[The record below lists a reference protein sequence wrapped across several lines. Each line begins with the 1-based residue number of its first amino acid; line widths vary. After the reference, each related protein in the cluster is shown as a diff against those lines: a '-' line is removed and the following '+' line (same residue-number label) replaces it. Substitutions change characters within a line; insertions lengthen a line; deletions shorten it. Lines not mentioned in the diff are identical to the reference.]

1 MRGFGITV
9 LAILVAL
16 FIWFVLLPSHATSQ
30 AAVPKESLLDTACT
44 TAYQLA
50 IIGGVSAEKCRLVS
64 QMDEG
69 QTALITVKVK
79 ITGQGW
85 FAVALAYQRS
95 VWNQSAISVTPVG
108 DRKSTRL
115 NSSHSQQSRMPSSA

>member
-1 MRGFGITV
+1 MRGFAVTV

-16 FIWFVLLPSHATSQ
+16 FIWFVLLPSNATSQ
-30 AAVPKESLLDTACT
+30 AAVDKTSLLDTACT

-50 IIGGVSAEKCRLVS
+50 IVGGVNAEKCRVVS

-95 VWNQSAISVTPVG
+95 VWSQSAISVTPVG
-108 DRKSTRL
+108 
-115 NSSHSQQSRMPSSA
+115 

>member
-1 MRGFGITV
+1 MKALVIIPCIWAAAALLWFFTV
-9 LAILVAL
+9 GAEIADSQGVLPKTSLV
-16 FIWFVLLPSHATSQ
+16 
-30 AAVPKESLLDTACT
+30 DTACT

-50 IIGGVSAEKCRLVS
+50 IIAGVNAEKCRLVS

-85 FAVALAYQRS
+85 YAVALAYQQS
-95 VWNQSAISVTPVG
+95 VWTQSAINVTPVG
-108 DRKSTRL
+108 
-115 NSSHSQQSRMPSSA
+115 

>member
-1 MRGFGITV
+1 MRFLIV
-9 LAILVAL
+9 ASVAL
-16 FIWFVLLPSHATSQ
+16 FFAAFIAVTHPGPAVSQ
-30 AAVPKESLLDTACT
+30 QVVPKESLLDTACT
-44 TAYQLA
+44 TALQLA
-50 IIGGVSAEKCRLVS
+50 ILGGVNAERCRLVS

-95 VWNQSAISVTPVG
+95 VWSQSAISVTPVG
-108 DRKSTRL
+108 
-115 NSSHSQQSRMPSSA
+115 